1 MLSGCHFVSAQ
12 YIKKIEHVTNKYNR
26 RLKQRGMSIVDEARI
41 PDERLLY
48 QIVRDS
54 ELGLPPRH
62 ESIMVNEVDVFN
74 PANWQKTWFRPHH
87 GVHVGMGRY
96 PAERFKHL
104 YQADYYRAYF
114 EQLLTYDRIDELIGN
129 GRARQILEAA
139 LKGYHVYS

>member
-1 MLSGCHFVSAQ
+1 MAFMWGWAV
-12 YIKKIEHVTNKYNR
+12 I
-26 RLKQRGMSIVDEARI
+26 
-41 PDERLLY
+41 LLNG
-48 QIVRDS
+48 S
-54 ELGLPPRH
+54 
-62 ESIMVNEVDVFN
+62 S
-74 PANWQKTWFRPHH
+74 
-87 GVHVGMGRY
+87 GRY